1 MSTTDM
7 LQQWIILLVSFGYLG
22 VLFAIAYYG
31 DKRADAGRSIIS
43 NPYIYTCSIAVYCTG
58 WTFYGSVGRAASAG
72 VGFLPIYLG
81 PTLAAIVWWFVLRK
95 IIRLSKVNNITSI
108 ADFIASRYGKSAVI
122 GGLVTVICI
131 VGIMPYIALQLKAI
145 SSSFNVLFLHNVRN
159 IGQPAAGHDTAL
171 YVALVLAAF
180 SILFGTRHIDVTE
193 RHEGMVAAIAFESIV
208 KLLAFSAV
216 GIFVTYTMFDGPA
229 DLFTRAA
236 SAPETKKLMT
246 MDLQPGGYA
255 SWLALTFISMTAIM
269 FLPRQFQILVV
280 ENVNEKHVR
289 TASWLFPLY
298 LLAINLFVL
307 PIALSGLMFFHTGAV
322 DADMLVLSL
331 PLVAGEEALA
341 LFVFIGG
348 LSAATGMVIVETI
361 ALSTMLCNDLLMPV
375 LLRLKLLRRADMGR
389 TLLFMRRGGILLI
402 LLLGYVYFRLIGES
416 YALVSIGLVSFA
428 AAAQFAPAILLGIY
442 WKGANRSGA
451 LAGLAGGFAVWAYTL
466 LLPSFARSGWIPMS
480 IVEPGPF
487 GLFELGPYHLLSLTS
502 FDPITHSVFWSMLF
516 NVGLMVG
523 VSLFSRQAA
532 LDQLQA
538 AMFVD
543 VYKKRVADTTSAPLW
558 YGKTRV
564 SDLKELIT
572 RMIGP
577 ERAES
582 AFRLYSLR
590 HALEL
595 DDDTLADESLIA
607 FAERE
612 LAGTVGA
619 ASARVMVSSIIE
631 GEALSIEGL
640 MKVLDETSQVIEYSH
655 QLEQKS
661 RELEAAT
668 SELKRTNERLKE
680 LDRMKDEFVS
690 TVSHELRTPLTSI
703 RAFSEILQDDG
714 NLDPQQRQQLLR
726 IVVKET
732 ERLTRLVNQV
742 LDFTKI
748 ESGSYQWAHEKLD
761 LVSVVQEATAAT
773 SQLSHNK
780 NIIITRESPQAPV
793 LVFGDNDRL
802 VQVIINLLSNAIKYC
817 APDTGKVHILLSCRD
832 GQARIEV
839 IDNGPGIEAG
849 ERERIFEKFHQLG
862 DSSKSKPHGTGL
874 GLAIC
879 KTIIENHD
887 GRIWVESNDWNGSSF
902 VFTLPLL
909 TEYGECTPAPAT
921 DEQRPGS

>member
-1 MSTTDM
+1 M

-22 VLFAIAYYG
+22 LLFAVAYYG

-43 NPYIYTCSIAVYCTG
+43 NPYIYTFSIAVYCTG
-58 WTFYGSVGRAASAG
+58 WTFYGSVGRAASTG

-81 PTLAAIVWWFVLRK
+81 PTLAATVWWIVLRK
-95 IIRLSKVNNITSI
+95 IIRLSKINNITSI
-108 ADFIASRYGKSAVI
+108 ADFIASRYGKSSVI
-122 GGLVTVICI
+122 GGLVTVISI

-145 SSSFNVLFLHNVRN
+145 SSSFNVLFHHNMKN
-159 IGQPAAGHDTAL
+159 IGQPGAGHDTAL
-171 YVALVLAAF
+171 YVALVLAVF

-193 RHEGMVAAIAFESIV
+193 RHEGMVAAIAFESMV

-216 GIFVTYTMFDGPA
+216 GIFVTFTMFDGPA
-229 DLFTRAA
+229 DLFRRAA
-236 SAPETKKLMT
+236 SAPETEHLMT
-246 MDLQPGGYA
+246 MTSLPGGYA
-255 SWLALTFISMTAIM
+255 SWIALTFISMTAIL

-307 PIALSGLMFFHTGAV
+307 PIAFAGLMFFHAGTV
-322 DADMLVLSL
+322 EADMLVLSL
-331 PLVAGEEALA
+331 PLIAGEEALA

-375 LLRLKLLRRADMGR
+375 LLRLKLLRRADVGR

-402 LLLGYVYFRLIGES
+402 LLLGYLYFRLIGES
-416 YALVSIGLVSFA
+416 YALVTIGLVSFA

-442 WKGANRSGA
+442 WKGASRRGA
-451 LAGLAGGFAVWAYTL
+451 LAGLAGGFAIWAYTL

-480 IVEPGPF
+480 FVEPGPF
-487 GLFELGPYHLLSLTS
+487 GIFELGPYHLFNLAG

-516 NVGLMVG
+516 NIGLLVG
-523 VSLFSRQAA
+523 VSLFGRQEA

-543 VYKKRVADTTSAPLW
+543 VYKKRVADTSNAPLW
-558 YGKTRV
+558 HGKTRV
-564 SDLKELIT
+564 SDLKELVT

-577 ERAES
+577 ERAEA
-582 AFRLYSLR
+582 AFRSYALR
-590 HALEL
+590 HSLEL
-595 DDDTLADESLIA
+595 RDGSLADESLIA

-655 QLEQKS
+655 RLEQKS

-703 RAFSEILQDDG
+703 RAFSEILQDDADM
-714 NLDPQQRQQLLR
+714 DPQQRQQLLR

-748 ESGSYQWAHEKLD
+748 DSGSYQWVHEKLD
-761 LVSVVQEATAAT
+761 LRNVLQEASAAT
-773 SQLSHNK
+773 SQLSLNK
-780 NIIITRESPQAPV
+780 NILITRDAPQGPV
-793 LVFGDNDRL
+793 LVCGDKDRL
-802 VQVIINLLSNAIKYC
+802 VQVMINLLSNAIKYGS
-817 APDTGKVHILLSCRD
+817 PDTGKVHIKLSSA
-832 GQARIEV
+832 GEEAMIAV
-839 IDNGPGIEAG
+839 IDNGIGVEPG
-849 ERERIFEKFHQLG
+849 ERERIFERYHQLG
-862 DSSKSKPHGTGL
+862 DLSKSKPQGTGL

-879 KTIIENHD
+879 KTIIENHN
-887 GRIWVESNDWNGSSF
+887 GRIWVEDNQWNGASF

-909 TEYGECTPAPAT
+909 ADKDKCSQPPGQ
-921 DEQRPGS
+921 DKEQIEK

>member
-1 MSTTDM
+1 M

-22 VLFAIAYYG
+22 ILFAIAYYG

-43 NPYIYTCSIAVYCTG
+43 NPYLYTFSIAVYCTG
-58 WTFYGSVGRAASAG
+58 WTFYGSVGRAASTG

-81 PTLAAIVWWFVLRK
+81 PTLAATIWWIVLRK
-95 IIRLSKVNNITSI
+95 IIRLSKANNITSI
-108 ADFIASRYGKSAVI
+108 ADFIASRYGKSSVI
-122 GGLVTVICI
+122 GGLVTIICI

-145 SSSFNVLFLHNVRN
+145 SSSFNVLFLHNIPN
-159 IGQPAAGHDTAL
+159 IGQRGAGHDTAL
-171 YVALVLAAF
+171 YVALVLAIF

-193 RHEGMVAAIAFESIV
+193 RHEGMVAAIAFESII

-216 GIFVTYTMFDGPA
+216 GIFVTWKMFEGPA

-236 SAPETKKLMT
+236 SAPETKGLMT
-246 MDLQPGGYA
+246 MDSLPGGYA

-307 PIALSGLMFFHTGAV
+307 PIAFSGLMFFHAGAV

-331 PLVAGEEALA
+331 PLIAGEEALA
-341 LFVFIGG
+341 LFAFIGG

-375 LLRLKLLRRADMGR
+375 LLRLKLLRQADMGR

-402 LLLGYVYFRLIGES
+402 LLLGYLYFRLIGES
-416 YALVSIGLVSFA
+416 YALVTIGLVSFA
-428 AAAQFAPAILLGIY
+428 AAAQFAPAILFGIY
-442 WKGANRSGA
+442 WKGASRRGA

-466 LLPSFARSGWIPMS
+466 LLPSFALSGWIPMS
-480 IVEPGPF
+480 FVEPGPF
-487 GLFELGPYHLLSLTS
+487 GIFELGPYHLLNLTG
-502 FDPITHSVFWSMLF
+502 FDPITHAVFWSMLF

-523 VSLFSRQAA
+523 VSLFGRQEG
-532 LDQLQA
+532 LDRLQA

-558 YGKTRV
+558 HGRTSV
-564 SDLKELIT
+564 SDLKGLVT

-577 ERAES
+577 DRAEA
-582 AFRLYSLR
+582 AFRSYSLR
-590 HALEL
+590 HSREL
-595 DDDTLADESLIA
+595 HDATLADESLIA

-640 MKVLDETSQVIEYSH
+640 MKVLDETSQVIEYSRR
-655 QLEQKS
+655 LEQKS
-661 RELEAAT
+661 RELETAT

-680 LDRMKDEFVS
+680 LDRMKDDFVS

-703 RAFSEILQDDG
+703 RAFSEILQDDE
-714 NLDPQQRQQLLR
+714 NMDPQQRQQLLR
-726 IVVKET
+726 IVVKES

-748 ESGSYQWAHEKLD
+748 ESGSYQWVHEKLD

-773 SQLSHNK
+773 SQLSQNK
-780 NIIITRESPQAPV
+780 NISITRESPREPV

-817 APDTGKVHILLSCRD
+817 AQDTGKVHIRLSCTAD
-832 GQARIEV
+832 KARIEV
-839 IDNGPGIEAG
+839 LDNGPGVEPA
-849 ERERIFEKFHQLG
+849 ERERIFERFHQLG
-862 DSSKSKPHGTGL
+862 DSSKGKPQGTGL

-879 KTIIENHD
+879 KTIIENHN
-887 GRIWVESNDWNGSSF
+887 GHIWVEDNQPTGANF

-909 TEYGECTPAPAT
+909 TDRART
-921 DEQRPGS
+921 

>member
-1 MSTTDM
+1 M

-22 VLFAIAYYG
+22 ILFAVAYYG
-31 DKRADAGRSIIS
+31 DKHADAGRSIIS

-58 WTFYGSVGRAASAG
+58 WTFYGSVGRAASTG
-72 VGFLPIYLG
+72 IGFLPIYLG
-81 PTLAAIVWWFVLRK
+81 PTLAATVWWIVLRK
-95 IIRLSKVNNITSI
+95 IIRLSKVNHITSI
-108 ADFIASRYGKSAVI
+108 ADFIASRYGKSSVI
-122 GGLVTVICI
+122 GGLVTVISI

-145 SSSFNVLFLHNVRN
+145 SSSFNVLLHHNIQN
-159 IGQPAAGHDTAL
+159 IGELGAGHDTAL
-171 YVALVLAAF
+171 YVALVLAVF

-193 RHEGMVAAIAFESIV
+193 RHEGVVAAIAFESIV

-216 GIFVTYTMFDGPA
+216 GIFVTFTMFEGPA
-229 DLFTRAA
+229 DLFRHAILD
-236 SAPETKKLMT
+236 SETARLMT
-246 MDLQPGGYA
+246 MDPLPGGYA

-269 FLPRQFQILVV
+269 FLPRQFQVLVV

-298 LLAINLFVL
+298 LFAINIFVL
-307 PIALSGLMFFHTGAV
+307 PIALAGLMFFHAGSV
-322 DADMLVLSL
+322 DADMFVLTL
-331 PLVAGEEALA
+331 PLKVGEEALA

-389 TLLFMRRGGILLI
+389 TLLTIRRGGILLI
-402 LLLGYVYFRLIGES
+402 LFLGYLYFRLIGES
-416 YALVSIGLVSFA
+416 YALVSIGLVSFV

-442 WKGANRSGA
+442 WKGASRRGA

-480 IVEPGPF
+480 FVEPGPF
-487 GLFELGPYHLLSLTS
+487 GIFKLGSYHLFNLTG

-523 VSLFSRQAA
+523 VSLFGRQEA

-538 AMFVD
+538 TMFVD
-543 VYKKRVADTTSAPLW
+543 VYKKRVTDTTSAPLW
-558 YGKTRV
+558 HGKTMV
-564 SDLKELIT
+564 SDLKGLVT

-577 ERAES
+577 ERAE
-582 AFRLYSLR
+582 AVFRSYTVLHS
-590 HALEL
+590 LEL
-595 DDDTLADESLIA
+595 HEDTLADESLIA

-640 MKVLDETSQVIEYSH
+640 MKILDETSQVIEYSH
-655 QLEQKS
+655 RLELKS

-703 RAFSEILQDDG
+703 RAFSEILQDDS
-714 NLDPQQRQQLLR
+714 NMDTQQRQQLLR

-748 ESGSYQWAHEKLD
+748 ESGSYQWVHEKLD
-761 LVSVVQEATAAT
+761 LVSVIQDATAAT

-780 NIIITRESPQAPV
+780 NISITRESPEGPV
-793 LVFGDNDRL
+793 LVYGENDRL

-817 APDTGKVHILLSCRD
+817 AQDTGKVHIRLSCTED
-832 GQARIEV
+832 KARIEV
-839 IDNGPGIEAG
+839 IDNGPGIEPG
-849 ERERIFEKFHQLG
+849 ERERIFERFHQLG
-862 DSSKSKPHGTGL
+862 DSSKGKPHGTGL

-879 KTIIENHD
+879 KTIIENHN
-887 GRIWVESNDWNGSSF
+887 GRIWVEGNQQNGASF

-909 TEYGECTPAPAT
+909 ADGHDTP
-921 DEQRPGS
+921 